1 MPWGKGLHEA
11 DLPGAAALAG
21 RIGSG
26 DRLALARLL
35 TLIENR
41 TQEGLDGLAALYPRT
56 GKAHVIGV
64 TGAPGTGKSTL
75 VNELARTFRA
85 ISTDAPHSSAP
96 TVAIVAVDPS
106 SPFSG
111 GAILGDR
118 IRMRDLAG
126 DPGVFIRSMASRG
139 ALGGL
144 ARGTAEVVQA
154 LDAAGFDKIL
164 IETVGAGQAEVD
176 IARAAQTTLVV
187 TAPGLGDDVQ
197 ALKAGILEIA
207 DILIVNKGDLPGAE
221 SAHKSLRMALDLAP
235 TVAASAVHGHH
246 EIDERPSSVAEGWD
260 IPILMTTAIKG
271 EGIQALTAAVDAH
284 RAYLIASGEL
294 EQRERARVRSE
305 MQALLRDLLAEQ
317 FLARQSDARYDE
329 ALERVM
335 ARSIDPRRA
344 VSQLVL
350 EAQGEAQA
358 S

>member
-1 MPWGKGLHEA
+1 LREA
-11 DLPGAAALAG
+11 DLPDGAALAG

-35 TLIENR
+35 TLIENQ
-41 TQEGLDGLAALYPRT
+41 TQEGLDGLAALYSRT
-56 GKAHVIGV
+56 GKAHIVGV

-75 VNELARTFRA
+75 VNELARALRRGATA
-85 ISTDAPHSSAP
+85 DQGSAAP

-106 SPFSG
+106 SPFTG

-144 ARGTAEVVQA
+144 ARGTAGVVQA

-176 IARAAQTTLVV
+176 IARAAHTTLVV
-187 TAPGLGDDVQ
+187 AAPGLGDDVQ

-207 DILIVNKGDLPGAE
+207 DILVVNKSDLPGADSTR
-221 SAHKSLRMALDLAP
+221 SALRAALEMAYNVEVVSTEPGQPQMVEDGPPPTGGWEIPVLA
-235 TVAASAVHGHH
+235 
-246 EIDERPSSVAEGWD
+246 
-260 IPILMTTAIKG
+260 TTAIKA
-271 EGIQALTAAVDAH
+271 EGIEGLAKAVEDH
-284 RAYLIASGEL
+284 RAHLIESGEL
-294 EQRERARVRSE
+294 HVRERARVRAE
-305 MQALLRDLLAEQ
+305 MQALLRDILAER
-317 FLARQSDARYDE
+317 FLARQSEARFE
-329 ALERVM
+329 AALEEVM
-335 ARSIDPRRA
+335 TRSIDPRGA

-350 EAQGEAQA
+350 ETQPETQR

>member
-1 MPWGKGLHEA
+1 MRGA
-11 DLPGAAALAG
+11 DHADGADLAG

-35 TLIENR
+35 TLIENQ

-56 GKAHVIGV
+56 GKAHVVGV

-75 VNELARTFRA
+75 VNELARVLRRR
-85 ISTDAPHSSAP
+85 STADPSLDPP

-144 ARGTAEVVQA
+144 ARGTAGVVQA

-176 IARAAQTTLVV
+176 IARAAHTTIVV
-187 TAPGLGDDVQ
+187 AAPGLGDDVQ

-207 DILIVNKGDLPGAE
+207 DILVVNKSDLPGAANTQ
-221 SAHKSLRMALDLAP
+221 SALRAALEMAHIVGVEQAGTGHPGEDVGDGPPQGGDWEIPVLA
-235 TVAASAVHGHH
+235 TAA
-246 EIDERPSSVAEGWD
+246 ITAEG
-260 IPILMTTAIKG
+260 IETL
-271 EGIQALTAAVDAH
+271 VDAVEDH
-284 RAYLIASGEL
+284 RTHLIGSGEL
-294 EQRERARVRSE
+294 QTRERARVRAE
-305 MQALLRDLLAEQ
+305 MQALLRDLLAER
-317 FLARQSDARYDE
+317 FLARQSEARFE
-329 ALERVM
+329 AALEDVLT
-335 ARSIDPRRA
+335 RSIDPRGA

-350 EAQGEAQA
+350 ETQA
-358 S
+358 ETHKS